1 MSRARETHRAL
12 SAASIGGCCWRRRYQ
27 RLQMA
32 AVATEA
38 QYQVRPSYAEKF
50 RPATVK
56 ALIAEALSDKLGDKT

>member
-1 MSRARETHRAL
+1 MSV
-12 SAASIGGCCWRRRYQ
+12 
-27 RLQMA
+27 RLCSKMA

>member
-1 MSRARETHRAL
+1 MSRARETHRPL
-12 SAASIGGCCWRRRYQ
+12 SAASIASRRYQ

>member
-12 SAASIGGCCWRRRYQ
+12 SAASIARAWSRRYQ